1 MKKVM
6 IDPGHGG
13 SDPGAVGNGLR
24 EKDLVLTIA
33 KGIEAELAAYQVEV
47 KLTRTTDRIVSLTDR
62 SRQANNWGA
71 DLFVSIHINAG
82 GGTGFET
89 FIHPTDGARVKDM
102 QKTVHQAIM
111 KQLNVRDRGQ
121 KTANFAVLR
130 QSSMPAILTESL
142 FIDHPADALQ
152 LKNKSIIEAIV
163 AGHREGIVR
172 ALQLPLKHRLS
183 VHEQLYRV
191 IVDGKQ
197 IGAYKEP
204 KNAAKQVETYFGRAK
219 SIQLERI

>member
-1 MKKVM
+1 
-6 IDPGHGG
+6 
-13 SDPGAVGNGLR
+13 
-24 EKDLVLTIA
+24 
-33 KGIEAELAAYQVEV
+33 
-47 KLTRTTDRIVSLTDR
+47 
-62 SRQANNWGA
+62 
-71 DLFVSIHINAG
+71 
-82 GGTGFET
+82 
-89 FIHPTDGARVKDM
+89 
-102 QKTVHQAIM
+102 
-111 KQLNVRDRGQ
+111 
-121 KTANFAVLR
+121 
-130 QSSMPAILTESL
+130 MPAILTESL

-152 LKNKSIIEAIV
+152 LKNKSIIEAII